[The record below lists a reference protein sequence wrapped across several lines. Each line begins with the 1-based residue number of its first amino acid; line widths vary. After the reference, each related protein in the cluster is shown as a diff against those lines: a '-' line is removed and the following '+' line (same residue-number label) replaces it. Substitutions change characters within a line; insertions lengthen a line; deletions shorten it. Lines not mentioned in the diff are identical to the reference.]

1 MIKKKLKIKNK
12 LGLHARASNKLSE
25 LANNFNSQAFITFN
39 DERVDAKSMMDILLL
54 SIAQNDEFQIEI
66 SGDDENDSFKAI
78 NNLIDNLFD
87 EGE

>member
-25 LANNFNSQAFITFN
+25 LANNFNSQTFITFN

>member
-12 LGLHARASNKLSE
+12 LGLHARASNKFSE
-25 LANNFNSQAFITFN
+25 LANNFSSQISIIFN
-39 DERVDAKSMMDILLL
+39 DEKVDAKSMIDILML

-66 SGDDENDSFKAI
+66 SGDDEISSFEAI
-78 NNLIDNLFD
+78 NNLIENFFD

>member
-25 LANNFNSQAFITFN
+25 LASGFSSQIFIIFN
-39 DERVDAKSMMDILLL
+39 DEKVDAKSMIDVLML

-66 SGDDENDSFKAI
+66 SGDDEVNSFEAV